1 MMLLSP
7 EKQKLLKDICSDLQK
22 IDNISAIVLGG
33 SYATG
38 RANYKSDLDIGIYYH
53 ENHPFSIDEIK
64 LVAKKYAVEK
74 TPVITD
80 FYEWGPWV
88 NGGAWIETSAGKVDF
103 LYRNINQV
111 RRTIQNAQDGI
122 WENNF
127 DQQPP
132 YGFSSIFYLAE
143 IENCLPQYDPQ
154 NILIYLKSL
163 IKTYP
168 EPLKKTII
176 QDSLWSAEFSIKI
189 ASQYANNEDY
199 YNTFGCFSRILKSL
213 VNSLF
218 ALNEVYPIGDKNAL
232 EILEKLSICPKRL
245 NQKIVNILTPKKSL
259 KFNLELLHDLFE
271 EVVILSKDM
280 YRPKFKL

>member
-1 MMLLSP
+1 MLLPP
-7 EKQKLLKDICSDLQK
+7 EKQKLLEDISSDLQK

-33 SYATG
+33 SYSTG

-64 LVAKKYAVEK
+64 LVAKKYAIEK

-143 IENCLPQYDPQ
+143 IENCFPQYDPQ

-199 YNTFGCFSRILKSL
+199 YNTFGCFSRTLKSL
-213 VNSLF
+213 VNCLF

-232 EILEKLSICPKRL
+232 EILENLSICPKRL
-245 NQKIVNILTPKKSL
+245 EIKTIDILTPKKSL
-259 KFNLELLHDLFE
+259 TSNLELLNNLFN
-271 EVVILSKDM
+271 EVISLSKNI
-280 YRPKFKL
+280 YQPKFKL

>member
-1 MMLLSP
+1 MLIPP
-7 EKQKLLKDICSDLQK
+7 EKQKKLENICSDLQK

-38 RANYKSDLDIGIYYH
+38 RATSNSDLDIGIYYH
-53 ENHPFSIDEIK
+53 KNHPFSIDEIK
-64 LVAKKYAVEK
+64 LIAKKHAVNK
-74 TPVITD
+74 IPVVTD

-88 NGGAWIETSAGKVDF
+88 NGGAWIETTAGKVDF

-132 YGFSSIFYLAE
+132 FGFSSIFYLAE
-143 IENCLPQYDPQ
+143 IEHCIPQYDPQ
-154 NILIYLKSL
+154 NILLYLKSL

-168 EPLKKTII
+168 EPLKNTII
-176 QDSLWSAEFSIKI
+176 QDSLWSAEFSIKM
-189 ASQYANNEDY
+189 ASQYANTEDY
-199 YNTFGCFSRILKSL
+199 YNTFGCFSRTLKSV
-213 VNSLF
+213 VNCLF
-218 ALNEVYPIGDKNAL
+218 ALNEVYPIGDKNAP
-232 EILEKLSICPKRL
+232 EIIEKLSICPKGL

-259 KFNLELLHDLFE
+259 KSNLDLLNALFS
-271 EVVILSKDM
+271 EVVALSKNI
-280 YRPKFKL
+280 YLPKFKL